1 MKPEPNPV
9 EEQVKT
15 IVHQAF
21 WDVLASEL
29 AEEPPNYTQA
39 LSLLSEIRE
48 ALINLLLPS
57 QTRVKDAIAE
67 KLDVELIA
75 QQAENRVLDV
85 KGYALFIIDL
95 IGT

>member
-1 MKPEPNPV
+1 MKH
-9 EEQVKT
+9 

-21 WDVLASEL
+21 WDVLATEL
-29 AEEPPNYTQA
+29 AEDPPSFHQA

-48 ALINLLLPS
+48 TLIGLLLPS

-67 KLDVELIA
+67 KLDVDLIA

-85 KGYALFIIDL
+85 KAHGLFIIGKL
-95 IGT
+95 L

>member
-1 MKPEPNPV
+1 MNTRLITTLMLF
-9 EEQVKT
+9 QVKS

-21 WDVLASEL
+21 WDVLATEL
-29 AEEPPNYTQA
+29 SEEPPTYTQA
-39 LSLLSEIRE
+39 LSLLTEIRE

-85 KGYALFIIDL
+85 KGV
-95 IGT
+95 